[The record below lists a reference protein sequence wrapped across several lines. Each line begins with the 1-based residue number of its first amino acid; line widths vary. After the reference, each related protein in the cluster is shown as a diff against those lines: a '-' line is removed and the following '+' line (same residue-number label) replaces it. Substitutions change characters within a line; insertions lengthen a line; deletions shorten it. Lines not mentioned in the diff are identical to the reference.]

1 MATTRPEPNAPSDAR
16 VPEKKQR
23 NPWIWVCALLAV
35 VAAGLLIWAL
45 SVQSDLDTTQKQVN
59 DLQAE
64 VDRSQSAGGQL
75 VAAAKG
81 VVDDLSAQ
89 LGATSDDLEQTQQ
102 DLTGRALETDGLVV
116 RVAELLLEHAVDVL
130 GLLLLLHLGEVL
142 AAGVAATGA
151 AVLAWREGATIERL
165 AALFVLE
172 DVGAEATRDAHLRSG
187 VASHVLS
194 FPLIRADQPRRRL
207 G

>member
-75 VAAAKG
+75 VASAKG

-102 DLTGRALETDGLVV
+102 DLEDSKQATADAEQAAAAAEDAAGKAKNEADKLSAEADQAKAEVQAAEGKA
-116 RVAELLLEHAVDVL
+116 RVAADCAKAYVSAL
-130 GLLLLLHLGEVL
+130 GSIFGGE
-142 AAGVAATGA
+142 AATVRDKLQSITADCKTALGGA
-151 AVLAWREGATIERL
+151 
-165 AALFVLE
+165 
-172 DVGAEATRDAHLRSG
+172 
-187 VASHVLS
+187 
-194 FPLIRADQPRRRL
+194 
-207 G
+207 